1 MLILKTSPI
10 VDNQTSVTPSFDR
23 AHITTNA
30 DPSLPQ
36 TSDLPSHHHLIR

>member
-30 DPSLPQ
+30 DPSLLKPPIFRR
-36 TSDLPSHHHLIR
+36 TTT